1 MHPPSAVFDN
11 LLDECAR
18 SFVLAEWVIMN
29 QIQFEGIPASDI
41 IRVDRA
47 VSYKDRN
54 SRMWAGSLLYRK
66 GLMILMLDEEGNPH
80 VVFADDLGKH
90 LSVPLHD
97 ARYLGD
103 APPSFGSKRLAE
115 HAIRVAFGDARRI
128 IHFTG
133 DMSEYDD
140 LNQEVALAR
149 ITGDPEP
156 SMIVKGI
163 QAFGRLPGIRREQ
176 RNAKS
181 AWIAILTEVTSAK

>member
-1 MHPPSAVFDN
+1 
-11 LLDECAR
+11 
-18 SFVLAEWVIMN
+18 MN

-41 IRVDRA
+41 IRVDPA

-66 GLMILMLDEEGNPH
+66 GLIILILDEDGNPH
-80 VVFADDLGKH
+80 VVFADDLGKN
-90 LSVPLHD
+90 LSIPLRD

-103 APPSFGSKRLAE
+103 APSAFGSKRLAE
-115 HAIRVAFGDARRI
+115 HAIRVAFRDERRI

-133 DMSEYDD
+133 DMSEYDE

-149 ITGDPEP
+149 ITADPDP

-181 AWIAILTEVTSAK
+181 AWIEILTDLRDERLA